1 MTVINFDD
9 HFRDCMGE
17 RDAGHIEVFPKLWKL
32 RPYKRTN
39 AEVTRIPRLT
49 ASYHK
54 VREETKGW
62 GDNKKL
68 PEEIPEFHLI
78 RRMLLEAVSV
88 VQIPRLRAFK
98 NNERRVAK
106 VSEMMDPCFVGKN
119 AAVLQFTQFAFT
131 DETTRRWMNNAATP
145 KPESHSK
152 IREAGQICKRPH

>member
-17 RDAGHIEVFPKLWKL
+17 RDTGHIEVFPKLWNL
-32 RPYKRTN
+32 RPYNRTN

-54 VREETKGW
+54 VREKTKGW
-62 GDNKKL
+62 CDNKKL
-68 PEEIPEFHLI
+68 PEEIPEFPLI
-78 RRMLLEAVSV
+78 RRMLLEADFV
-88 VQIPRLRAFK
+88 VQTPRLRDFE

-106 VSEMMDPCFVGKN
+106 FSEMMDPCFVGRN

-131 DETTRRWMNNAATP
+131 DETTEKTD
-145 KPESHSK
+145 E
-152 IREAGQICKRPH
+152 